1 MEYVPVGLK
10 EEIRIEKLV
19 TVHYFQFARGYVF
32 SGERHDFWEFVYMDK
47 GSAEIGADGESFL
60 LHEGEAAFHKPGE
73 FHTIWAGGEKA
84 PDIIVISFVSD
95 SPAMARFESARLTVP
110 EEGRRLIA
118 QAVAEA
124 GNAWA
129 NKPGSDYMMLERRDA
144 APVGAEQMVRLS
156 LEALLI
162 RLLRAMDAGRSGAA
176 PRESGMPRA
185 EAARRNMDQ
194 LLVEVERYMLEHMGE
209 QITVGSLCRRF
220 GAGRTALEA
229 AFARQKGMG
238 AAAYLSAVRY
248 EGAKRLIRESNL
260 SMTAIAE
267 RCGYGSIHYFSR
279 RFAAMEGMTPSE
291 YARSVKSM
299 IARDSA
305 GSP

>member
-1 MEYVPVGLK
+1 
-10 EEIRIEKLV
+10 
-19 TVHYFQFARGYVF
+19 VHYFQFARGYVF
-32 SGERHDFWEFVYMDK
+32 TGERHDFWEFVYMDK

-84 PDIIVISFVSD
+84 PDIIVISFLCGS
-95 SPAMARFESARLTVP
+95 SAMARFNGARLTVP

-129 NKPGSDYMMLERRDA
+129 NKPGSDYLMLERRDA
-144 APVGAEQMVRLS
+144 PPVGSEQLVKIS

-162 RLLRAMDAGRSGAA
+162 RLLRAMDADRASAS
-176 PRESGMPRA
+176 PRMGDAPRA
-185 EAARRNMDQ
+185 EGARRDMDQ

-209 QITVGSLCRRF
+209 QITVGFLCRRF
-220 GAGRTALEA
+220 GVGRTAMEA

-238 AAAYLSAVRY
+238 ATAFLSVLRH
-248 EGAKRLIRESNL
+248 EGAKRMIRESNL
-260 SMTAIAE
+260 SMTAVAE

-279 RFAAMEGMTPSE
+279 RFTSMEGMTPSE

-299 IARDSA
+299 IARDA
-305 GSP
+305 GT